1 MRMGRTVEHLLQPLK
16 QGVVQ
21 GVHLPTGG
29 TWGTLKVEGMLDRFL
44 SGLPSG
50 GVSTTHDGSLVDL
63 EKYVGSSN
71 SGLSAN
77 ALHTATSQTM
87 PLKLQFNMWDKYN

>member
-1 MRMGRTVEHLLQPLK
+1 MKFKTIYHMEKNKSLLSVSHRERDEMRMGHTVEQLLQPLK

-29 TWGTLKVEGMLDRFL
+29 AWGTLKVEGMLDRFL

-50 GVSTTHDGSLVDL
+50 GVSTTQDGSLVDL
-63 EKYVGSSN
+63 EK
-71 SGLSAN
+71 
-77 ALHTATSQTM
+77 
-87 PLKLQFNMWDKYN
+87 